1 MVTVATLATAVT
13 GTAARARAR
22 ARARLATTTAPP
34 PRDETRGATPP
45 HQAVVV
51 VRRRRPVHQGTR
63 CTWES
68 TSCSR
73 RLGKETLPKSNLPDT
88 CLQDKRL
95 AQLCIQFVYHG
106 SGFTMYVPNLLVQT
120 LIGIDC
126 VCEIVGPWCQVRLW
140 CIYIAALRQE
150 HHVPST
156 WNAWEIAFFMEK
168 PKCIHIIL
176 LCRMCICFPSKQLM
190 TVPVQGHSI
199 HSCGCSQ
206 FSVVLVSP
214 LPPPSPCHSPCHTYI
229 GGHQDHWQDT
239 TQPRKSAKGTAIFR
253 EGIILGQLLLN
264 PGVQI
269 SGPQI
274 LYISHIDCVIF
285 MPQGPI

>member
-95 AQLCIQFVYHG
+95 LCIQFVYHG

-126 VCEIVGPWCQVRLW
+126 VCEIVGPCVSMSGEVVMYIHCSFTAGTPCTIYLKCLRKLLSLW
-140 CIYIAALRQE
+140 RNRNAYILSSFVE
-150 HHVPST
+150 CV
-156 WNAWEIAFFMEK
+156 FVF
-168 PKCIHIIL
+168 
-176 LCRMCICFPSKQLM
+176 
-190 TVPVQGHSI
+190 
-199 HSCGCSQ
+199 
-206 FSVVLVSP
+206 LVNS
-214 LPPPSPCHSPCHTYI
+214 
-229 GGHQDHWQDT
+229 
-239 TQPRKSAKGTAIFR
+239 
-253 EGIILGQLLLN
+253 
-264 PGVQI
+264 
-269 SGPQI
+269 
-274 LYISHIDCVIF
+274 
-285 MPQGPI
+285 